1 MGQRYGTSAWIV
13 SSSAFLSRALAARL
27 DNSATP
33 MVGCPST
40 SKLLRFCTK
49 LWLGYR
55 LGSSAP
61 LSRAPQLGPQSFSS
75 SAHLSKASAA
85 RRSRE
90 ELAELSAPE

>member
-13 SSSAFLSRALAARL
+13 SSSAILSRALAARL
-27 DNSATP
+27 NNSATP

-55 LGSSAP
+55 LGSSAL
-61 LSRAPQLGPQSFSS
+61 LSRASAARPSELQQPGAPEQSFSS
-75 SAHLSKASAA
+75 SALQ
-85 RRSRE
+85 RR
-90 ELAELSAPE
+90 ACGT

>member
-13 SSSAFLSRALAARL
+13 SSSAILSRALAARL

-33 MVGCPST
+33 MVGCPNT

-55 LGSSAP
+55 LGSSAL
-61 LSRAPQLGPQSFSS
+61 LSR
-75 SAHLSKASAA
+75 ASAA
-85 RRSRE
+85 RPS
-90 ELAELSAPE
+90 ELQQLGAPEKSLRNLALLSRATTARRS